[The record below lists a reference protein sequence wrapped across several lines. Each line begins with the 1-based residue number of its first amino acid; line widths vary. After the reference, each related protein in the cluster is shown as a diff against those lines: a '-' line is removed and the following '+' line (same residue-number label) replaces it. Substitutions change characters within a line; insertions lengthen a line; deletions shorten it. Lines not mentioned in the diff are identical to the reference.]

1 LNGNCII
8 SFEALTWNLKNDD
21 RKNKT
26 PRIGGFANPH
36 TLGVLELIEFGDS
49 STVFYLTALFFNPL
63 TQNKIM
69 MNYSIAMIN

>member
-1 LNGNCII
+1 MTTERTKPQGL
-8 SFEALTWNLKNDD
+8 
-21 RKNKT
+21 
-26 PRIGGFANPH
+26 GGFANPH